1 MSLVYHTQAPVRPQ
15 PARPPI
21 PSSPVVNAHPDD
33 LDGHPSAMVLRDAPM
48 PPSDHPKPTQARRS
62 VRFEL
67 GRICVT
73 SNAMMALESLEIVG
87 ALARHARGDW
97 GTLPTEDWLA
107 NERAVR
113 DGDRLVSVYHTPAG
127 VKFYVVTE
135 WDRSVTTVLLP
146 EDY

>member
-1 MSLVYHTQAPVRPQ
+1 MFLVCHTQAPVRPQ
-15 PARPPI
+15 PTRPPI
-21 PSSPVVNAHPDD
+21 PSSTAANTHPDE
-33 LDGHPSAMVLRDAPM
+33 LGGHQSAMALRDAPM
-48 PPSDHPKPTQARRS
+48 PSSDHPKPTETRRS

-97 GTLPTEDWLA
+97 GTLPAEDWME

-113 DGDRLVSVYHTPAG
+113 DGDRLASAYHTAAG
-127 VKFYVVTE
+127 VKFYVITE
-135 WDRSVTTVLLP
+135 RDRSVTNVELHICC
-146 EDY
+146 

>member
-1 MSLVYHTQAPVRPQ
+1 
-15 PARPPI
+15 
-21 PSSPVVNAHPDD
+21 
-33 LDGHPSAMVLRDAPM
+33 SAIALRDAPM
-48 PPSDHPKPTQARRS
+48 PPSDHPKPTETRRS

-73 SNAMMALESLEIVG
+73 SNAMAAIESLEIVG

-97 GTLPTEDWLA
+97 GTLPAEDWMA

-113 DGDRLVSVYHTPAG
+113 DGDRLVSVYHTAAG
-127 VKFYVVTE
+127 VKFYVITE